1 MGSLPA
7 IITPVLLSSIRNHP
21 NLPRHTWY
29 FIAATTLAQLNRP
42 DEISKVYQYALRHG
56 PDDGTPSQ
64 DDDKIRVSRRIREA
78 LIKAAAVGGV
88 PRVVL
93 RILLPIFL
101 EIFG

>member
-1 MGSLPA
+1 MEVAVQLA
-7 IITPVLLSSIRNHP
+7 RNIISKNLLSS
-21 NLPRHTWY
+21 
-29 FIAATTLAQLNRP
+29 TTLAQLNRP